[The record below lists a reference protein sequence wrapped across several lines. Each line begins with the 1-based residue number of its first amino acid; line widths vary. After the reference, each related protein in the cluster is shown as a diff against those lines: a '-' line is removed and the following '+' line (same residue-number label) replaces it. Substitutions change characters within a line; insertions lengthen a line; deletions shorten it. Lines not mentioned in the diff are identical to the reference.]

1 MSSKF
6 WFLTKDSL
14 LKKIKNKTFII
25 VNILLLILAVALCNI
40 DSIINYFGGDF
51 NKTNNIMVYDET
63 NESYNL
69 LEDSFKLN
77 TQILSNLKETK
88 YKMTKVYDLEEA
100 KNSIKKDNDILIVL
114 KLDNGELKSQL
125 VTYGYI
131 DKSLYELIE
140 SSINNVNKSLVIKQ
154 MNIPASTLNK
164 LNQKV
169 DLKRI
174 FVDKNKNEVE
184 ENNEFIMNVIYP
196 IVILPFFMLTVLI
209 IQMIGAEINEEKSTR
224 GMEIIISNVSAK
236 VHFFSKVLSAN
247 TFVFMQSIL
256 FLLYGFIG
264 IKIRGQNLNVSTNAI
279 IDGVINSNKV
289 FDSLIEVLPFVV
301 IIMILT
307 ILCYSIL
314 AGILASVTTNMEDF
328 QQMQTPIVIISL
340 VGFYLSLMNSMFDGA
355 LFIRILS
362 YVPFISA
369 ILSPCLYLSGVIEM
383 KDMILSILLMIV
395 TLYLLIKY
403 GLKVYREGIL
413 NYSSNNLWKKI
424 FKAIKD

>member
-1 MSSKF
+1 MSNKF
-6 WFLTKDSL
+6 WFLTKYSL

-40 DSIINYFGGDF
+40 DSLINYFGGDF
-51 NKTNNIMVYDET
+51 NKPNNIMVYDET
-63 NESYNL
+63 NESYEL
-69 LEDSFKLN
+69 LKDSFKLN
-77 TQILSNLKETK
+77 TQILSDLKETK
-88 YKMTKVYDLEEA
+88 YKMTRVYDLDSA
-100 KNSIKKDNDILIVL
+100 KNNIKEDSDILIVL
-114 KLDNGELKSQL
+114 KLNDGELKSEL

-140 SSINNVNKSLVIKQ
+140 SSINTVNKSLVIKK
-154 MNIPASTLNK
+154 MNIPPSTLNK

-169 DLKRI
+169 ELERTYI
-174 FVDKNKNEVE
+174 DKNKNEID
-184 ENNEFIMNVIYP
+184 ENNEFIMNIIYP

-247 TFVFMQSIL
+247 AFVFMQSIL
-256 FLLYGFIG
+256 LLVYGFIG
-264 IKIRGQNLNVSTNAI
+264 IKIRGQNLNLSTNAI
-279 IDGVINSNKV
+279 IDSVINSNKV
-289 FDSLIEVLPFVV
+289 FDSLLGAIPFIVV
-301 IIMILT
+301 IMVLT

-355 LFIRILS
+355 LFIRVLS
-362 YVPFISA
+362 YIPFISA
-369 ILSPCLYLSGVIEM
+369 ILSPCLYLSGVVEI